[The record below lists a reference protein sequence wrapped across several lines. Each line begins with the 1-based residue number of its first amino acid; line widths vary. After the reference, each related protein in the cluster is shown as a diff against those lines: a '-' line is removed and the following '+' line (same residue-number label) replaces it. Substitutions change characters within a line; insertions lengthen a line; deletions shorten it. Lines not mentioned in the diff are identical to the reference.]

1 MTDMEKARRIIS
13 GQSRLLG
20 TMRKMIR
27 YYCGMGI
34 TEVRDYAG
42 QGWLPVEIKVQV
54 QARNVQRKAKKFLEG
69 SGKNNGN

>member
-1 MTDMEKARRIIS
+1 MTDMEKARRILS

-34 TEVRDYAG
+34 TEVRDYDG
-42 QGWLPVEIKVQV
+42 QGWLPKEIKVQIR
-54 QARNVQRKAKKFLEG
+54 ARNGQRKTKKFLEE
-69 SGKNNGN
+69 SRENNGN